1 MIFEKSGVFC
11 IETEDTGMYIAPRG
25 PLAEQLHYGRK
36 IEPSAEALRQPL
48 TVAYGTDVIYDK
60 AFDPALSLLHLGL
73 EVSPTEKGDFRR
85 GALALTL
92 ANGSPVCDLRFSGGE
107 VLPAPPEVPG
117 LPAARDAGQCLV
129 LRFESGEGMA
139 AELFYIP
146 LDDCDVIV
154 RQTRLTNRTG
164 GPVTLRRVMSYQLDL
179 PRQDLALTTLTG
191 AWARE
196 FEPCTAPVRRGVTEF
211 GSVSG
216 ASGHYCNPFFAL
228 SAPDAN
234 EHTGEIYGFNLLYSG
249 SHAAS
254 VEADSYGF
262 TRVMAGIQPEGF
274 SWTLEDGE
282 SFVTPQAALTF
293 SAGGRNGLRHN
304 MHRFVRRHILPP
316 RWKDAP
322 RPVLV
327 NNWEATYFDFTPR
340 KLRALAAR
348 AASLGAELFVLDDGW
363 FGRRTDDTK
372 GLGDFDPN
380 PKKLPRGLEG
390 LAQDLA
396 EKGLAFGLWV
406 EPEMVNE
413 NSALYEAHPD
423 WAVAAPG
430 VAPSRSRNQLVLD
443 LCRAEVRDYLIGQ
456 LNALL
461 DSAPIRYIKWD
472 MNRHHTD
479 RFSPALGEQG
489 RFAHAWTLG
498 LYQVLEAVTSAHPD
512 VLFEG
517 CASGGNRF
525 DLGMLYYMPQIW
537 LSDDTDAWE
546 RCKMQTWASL
556 GYPPGV
562 MGCHV
567 SAAPNHQTLRFTPLD
582 SRFDVAAFGLLGY
595 EMDLTALNAAQEK
608 SVKAQIEFY
617 KAHRELFQR
626 GRFYCLAAP
635 EAERGGAWMVVS
647 EDRREA
653 AVLEMTGLVRP
664 NAPMP
669 VLRLAGL
676 DEALIYQVSVRPQSV
691 ELDSFRTLL
700 GHVLPVK
707 PKADGVLVHLAG
719 QVYQLP
725 CETVDF
731 VAAGSLLMHAGL
743 RLPQR
748 FCGTGYTEGV
758 RPMPD
763 FSARIWL
770 REAREVAASAP
781 DMI

>member
-1 MIFEKSGVFC
+1 MIFQKDGVFC
-11 IETEDTGMYIAPRG
+11 VETERTGLYIAPRG
-25 PLAEQLHYGRK
+25 PLAEQLHYGQK
-36 IEPSAEALRQPL
+36 IQPSAPALRQPL
-48 TVAYGTDVIYDK
+48 AVAYGTDVIYDK
-60 AFDPALSLLHLGL
+60 SFDPALSLLHLGL

-92 ANGSPVCDLRFSGGE
+92 ANGSPVCDLRFAGGE

-117 LPAARDAGQCLV
+117 LPTAREAGERLV

-139 AELFYIP
+139 AELFDIP

-164 GPVTLRRVMSYQLDL
+164 GPVTLRRAMSYQLDL
-179 PRQDLALTTLTG
+179 PRQDLELTTLTG

-196 FEPCTAPVRRGVTEF
+196 FEPCTAPVRRGLTEF

-216 ASGHYCNPFFAL
+216 TSSHYCNPFFAL
-228 SAPDAN
+228 SAPGTN

-249 SHAAS
+249 SHATS

-274 SWTLEDGE
+274 CWTLAEGE

-293 SAGGRNGLRHN
+293 SAKGRNGLRHN

-316 RWKDAP
+316 AWRDAR

-340 KLRALAAR
+340 KLRTLAAK
-348 AASLGAELFVLDDGW
+348 AAALGAELFVLDDGW

-372 GLGDFDPN
+372 GLGDFDPS
-380 PKKLPRGLEG
+380 PKKLPRGLGG
-390 LAQDLA
+390 LAEELA
-396 EKGLAFGLWV
+396 EKGLSFGLWV
-406 EPEMVNE
+406 EPEMVSKD
-413 NSALYEAHPD
+413 SALFEAYPD
-423 WAVAAPG
+423 WVVTAPG
-430 VAPSRSRNQLVLD
+430 VDPSLGRNQLVLD
-443 LCRAEVRDYLIGQ
+443 LCRAEVRDYLTGQ
-456 LNALL
+456 LNTLL

-472 MNRHHTD
+472 MNRHQTD
-479 RFSPALGEQG
+479 RFSPAPAEQG

-498 LYQVLEAVTSAHPD
+498 LYQVLEAVTAAHPD

-525 DLGMLYYMPQIW
+525 DLGLLYYMPQIW

-595 EMDLTALNAAQEK
+595 EMDLTGLNPAQEK

-617 KAHRELFQR
+617 KAHRDLFQR

-635 EAERGGAWMVVS
+635 GADKGGAWMVVS
-647 EDRREA
+647 EDRRQA

-664 NAPMP
+664 NAPLP
-669 VLRLAGL
+669 PLRLAGL
-676 DEALIYQVSVRPQSV
+676 DETLLYHASVRPQSV

-731 VAAGSLLMHAGL
+731 TAAGSLLLHAGL
-743 RLPQR
+743 RPPQR
-748 FCGTGYTEGV
+748 FCGAGYTEGV

-770 REAREVAASAP
+770 LEAQEVAAPAP
-781 DMI
+781 V

>member
-1 MIFEKSGVFC
+1 MIFQKSGVFC
-11 IETEDTGMYIAPRG
+11 VETECTGLYIAPRG
-25 PLAEQLHYGRK
+25 PLAEQLHYGRR
-36 IEPSAEALRQPL
+36 IEPSAEVLRQPL
-48 TVAYGTDVIYDK
+48 AVAYGTDVIYDK
-60 AFDPALSLLHLGL
+60 SFDPALSLLHLGL
-73 EVSPTEKGDFRR
+73 ELSPTEKGDFRR

-92 ANGSPVCDLRFSGGE
+92 ANGSPVCDLRFAGGE

-117 LPAARDAGQCLV
+117 LPAAREAGECLV
-129 LRFESGEGMA
+129 LRFESGEGMT

-154 RQTRLTNRTG
+154 RQMRLTNRTG
-164 GPVTLRRVMSYQLDL
+164 GPVTLRRAMSYQLDL
-179 PRQDLALTTLTG
+179 PRQDLVLTTLTG

-196 FEPCTAPVRRGVTEF
+196 FEPSAAPVRRGLTEF

-216 ASGHYCNPFFAL
+216 TSGHYCNPFFAL

-234 EHTGEIYGFNLLYSG
+234 EHAGEIYGFNLLYSG

-274 SWTLEDGE
+274 CWTLAEGE

-293 SAGGRNGLRHN
+293 SAEGRNGLRHN
-304 MHRFVRRHILPP
+304 MHRFVRGHILPP
-316 RWKDAP
+316 AWRDAP

-340 KLRALAAR
+340 KLRALAAK
-348 AASLGAELFVLDDGW
+348 AAGLGAELFVLDDGW

-372 GLGDFDPN
+372 GLGDFDPS
-380 PKKLPRGLEG
+380 PKKLPQGLEG
-390 LAQDLA
+390 LAQDLS

-406 EPEMVNE
+406 EPEMVSE
-413 NSALYEAHPD
+413 NSALFEAHPD

-443 LCRAEVRDYLIGQ
+443 LCRPEVRDYLIGQ

-479 RFSPALGEQG
+479 RFSPALPEQG

-498 LYQVLEAVTSAHPD
+498 LYQVLEAVTAAHPD

-626 GRFYCLAAP
+626 GRFYCLVAP
-635 EAERGGAWMVVS
+635 EADKGGAWMVVS
-647 EDRREA
+647 EDRRQA
-653 AVLEMTGLVRP
+653 AVLEMAGLVRP

-669 VLRLAGL
+669 VLRLTGL
-676 DEALIYQVSVRPQSV
+676 DETLIYQVSVRPQSV

-731 VAAGSLLMHAGL
+731 AAAGSLLMHAGL

-748 FCGTGYTEGV
+748 FCGAGYTEGV

-763 FSARIWL
+763 FSARIWML
-770 REAREVAASAP
+770 EAQEVASP
-781 DMI
+781 LPV

>member
-1 MIFEKSGVFC
+1 MIFQKDGVFC
-11 IETEDTGMYIAPRG
+11 VETERTGLYIAPRG
-25 PLAEQLHYGRK
+25 PLAEQLHYGRR

-48 TVAYGTDVIYDK
+48 AVAYGTDVIYDEG
-60 AFDPALSLLHLGL
+60 FDPALSLLHLGL

-92 ANGSPVCDLRFSGGE
+92 ANGSPVCDLRFAGGE
-107 VLPAPPEVPG
+107 VLPAPPETPG
-117 LPAARDAGQCLV
+117 MPAARAAGQCLS

-146 LDDCDVIV
+146 LEDCDVIV
-154 RQTRLTNRTG
+154 RQIKLTNRTG
-164 GPVTLRRVMSYQLDL
+164 GPVTLRRAMSYQLDL
-179 PRQDLALTTLTG
+179 LRQDLVLTTLTG

-228 SAPDAN
+228 SAPDTN
-234 EHTGEIYGFNLLYSG
+234 EHAGEIYGFNLLYSG

-274 SWTLEDGE
+274 CRTLADGE
-282 SFVTPQAALTF
+282 SFVTPQAALSF
-293 SAGGRNGLRHN
+293 SAEGRNGLRHN
-304 MHRFVRRHILPP
+304 MHRFVRGHILPP
-316 RWKDAP
+316 AWRDAP

-340 KLRALAAR
+340 KLRALAAK
-348 AASLGAELFVLDDGW
+348 AAGLGAELFVLDDGW

-380 PKKLPRGLEG
+380 PKKLPRGLGG
-390 LAQDLA
+390 LAEDLA

-406 EPEMVNE
+406 EPEMVSE
-413 NSALYEAHPD
+413 DSALYEAHPD
-423 WAVAAPG
+423 WAVASPG
-430 VAPSRSRNQLVLD
+430 VAPSRSRHQLVLD
-443 LCRAEVRDYLIGQ
+443 LCRAEVRDYLVEQ
-456 LNALL
+456 LNTLL
-461 DSAPIRYIKWD
+461 DSAPIRYVKWD

-479 RFSPALGEQG
+479 RFSPALDEQG

-498 LYQVLEAVTSAHPD
+498 LYQVLEAVTAAHPD

-525 DLGMLYYMPQIW
+525 DLGILCYMPQIW

-546 RCKMQTWASL
+546 RCKIQTWASL
-556 GYPPGV
+556 GYPQGV

-595 EMDLTALNAAQEK
+595 EMDLTGLNPAQEK

-617 KAHRELFQR
+617 KAHRDLFQR

-635 EAERGGAWMVVS
+635 GADKGGAWMVVS
-647 EDRREA
+647 EDRRQA

-664 NAPMP
+664 NAPLP
-669 VLRLAGL
+669 PLRLAGL
-676 DEALIYQVSVRPQSV
+676 DESLLYHVSVRPQSV

-719 QVYQLP
+719 QMYQLP

-731 VAAGSLLMHAGL
+731 TAAGSLLLHAGL
-743 RLPQR
+743 RPPQR
-748 FCGTGYTEGV
+748 FCGAGYTEGV

-770 REAREVAASAP
+770 LEAQEVAAPAP
-781 DMI
+781 V